1 MFRKLLLLITSL
13 LIILPNNGC
22 ISQKRKAKSLESVFQ
37 VFTANENDFS
47 TGTTFAI
54 AKAKSGKTLFL
65 TNNHICAGIGS
76 NGSIIII
83 EGLGSES
90 IPFEAKVVKTDSS
103 KDLCLLESDLV
114 APPMTIK
121 NSCKTGEEVTVIGN
135 PNGVF
140 PIILDMYI
148 SQEKIDKMMIPFT
161 ELDPDGKI
169 TMLSGKVV
177 SGHSGSPVISSD
189 GSVCGIVFAAA
200 IEYGGFAM
208 SGVEIERFISSYSG
222 L

>member
-1 MFRKLLLLITSL
+1 MFKKLLFLITSL
-13 LIILPNNGC
+13 FIILPNTGC
-22 ISQKRKAKSLESVFQ
+22 ISQKRKTKSLESVFQ
-37 VFTANENDFS
+37 VFTANENDFA

-54 AKAKSGKTLFL
+54 AKAKNGKTLFL
-65 TNNHICAGIGS
+65 TNNHICAGIGKD
-76 NGSIIII
+76 GSIIII

-103 KDLCLLESDLV
+103 KDLCLLESDLI
-114 APPMTIK
+114 APTMAIK
-121 NSCKTGEEVTVIGN
+121 KSCKTGEKVTVIGN

-148 SQEKIDKMMIPFT
+148 SQEKVDKMLIPFSD
-161 ELDPDGKI
+161 LDPDGKI
-169 TMLSGKVV
+169 TMLSGRVV

-200 IEYGGFAM
+200 VEYGGFAM
-208 SGVEIERFISSYSG
+208 SGEEIDRFISSYSG